1 MAVTAEAKPAIL
13 TSRPRDGFQWIVGMV
28 ASAVPALLLL
38 IVLTLLLQ
46 AMPAILHFGW
56 RFLVSTD
63 WNPASDSGP
72 FGALP
77 AIFGTVFSAFLALA
91 LALPV
96 GVAGGGGLLGAAPN
110 PPPWVPGAGVRG
122 LAPLPHVASWGWC

>member
-13 TSRPRDGFQWIVGMV
+13 TSRPRDGFQWIVGIV

-46 AMPAILHFGW
+46 AMPAILHLGL
-56 RFLVSTD
+56 RFLVSTG

-77 AIFGTVFSAFLALA
+77 AIFAAVFSAFLALA

-96 GVAGGGGLLGAAPN
+96 GAPLAGVLAAPSH
-110 PPPWVPGAGVRG
+110 PPARGV
-122 LAPLPHVASWGWC
+122 

>member
-1 MAVTAEAKPAIL
+1 MAVRAEAQPAIVM
-13 TSRPRDGFQWIVGMV
+13 SRPPDGFQWLVGIV

-46 AMPAILHFGW
+46 AMPAIQHFGL

-96 GVAGGGGLLGAAPN
+96 GVAVA
-110 PPPWVPGAGVRG
+110 VPVEAGR
-122 LAPLPHVASWGWC
+122 LNL

>member
-13 TSRPRDGFQWIVGMV
+13 TSRPRDGFQWIVGIV

-46 AMPAILHFGW
+46 AMPAILHFGL

-96 GVAGGGGLLGAAPN
+96 GVAGGGGPS
-110 PPPWVPGAGVRG
+110 GAGPTTRRG
-122 LAPLPHVASWGWC
+122 VLGSGRQPCR